1 MDEHRSTEHLEG
13 TGFEGDHL
21 DDLLDDTPVASEAR
35 SRDAGVQRRRRRLL
49 VVAVVVLG
57 VVLVIVGYSPVRV
70 AIAMAAMFVLFRL
83 GLALLGSFAR
93 PIPPPPPPGELR
105 RVRLTYRCGSCGTE
119 LRITRANDQVPDP
132 PRHCADEMELTTS
145 VDDL

>member
-1 MDEHRSTEHLEG
+1 VVDEHLSSEHL
-13 TGFEGDHL
+13 DA
-21 DDLLDDTPVASEAR
+21 DLLDDAPVASDAK
-35 SRDAGVQRRRRRLL
+35 SRDAQVQRRRRRVLL
-49 VVAVVVLG
+49 GVVVAVGVALVV
-57 VVLVIVGYSPVRV
+57 VGDHSVVRV
-70 AIAMAAMFVLFRL
+70 AIAMAAMFVLFRV
-83 GLALLGSFAR
+83 GLAVLGSFAR

-119 LRITRANDQVPDP
+119 LRMTRANDQVPDP